1 MSRFR
6 WIWET
11 EVNNEQIG
19 KNGARI
25 VTSLGIRLT
34 GCTVQTDM
42 CLTTLPQ
49 WLSNLDSPVIQLN
62 TEGIHGWHVSTFLY
76 FQKAVWFLF
85 IVFVYY
91 FWNKF
96 HRTTDMLV
104 YWWSQNGRLSAH
116 CCFYAVPHYTRHTSA
131 VFVISFH
138 CFALDIATIG
148 SKNINREHIHD
159 AVSHNF
165 LVS

>member
-49 WLSNLDSPVIQLN
+49 WLSNLDSPVIHLN

-85 IVFVYY
+85 IVFVY
-91 FWNKF
+91 FSAINFIEQLTCWS
-96 HRTTDMLV
+96 TDDHKMVDFQLMLLLCCTAL
-104 YWWSQNGRLSAH
+104 YQAH
-116 CCFYAVPHYTRHTSA
+116 LCGICNQFSL
-131 VFVISFH
+131 F
-138 CFALDIATIG
+138 CIG
-148 SKNINREHIHD
+148 YNYYR
-159 AVSHNF
+159 F
-165 LVS
+165 